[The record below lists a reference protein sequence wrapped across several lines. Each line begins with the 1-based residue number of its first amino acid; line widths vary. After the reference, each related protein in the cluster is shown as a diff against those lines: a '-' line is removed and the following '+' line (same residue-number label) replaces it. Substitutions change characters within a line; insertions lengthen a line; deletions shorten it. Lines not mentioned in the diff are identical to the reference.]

1 MPLVKSAARRCLAVR
16 RMGYA
21 DKQLDK
27 THAPQC
33 LILEIAIPRKRAKMG
48 LSGTNACRDFEKTL
62 K

>member
-1 MPLVKSAARRCLAVR
+1 
-16 RMGYA
+16 MGYA

-33 LILEIAIPRKRAKMG
+33 SILEKAIPRKRAKMG
-48 LSGTNACRDFEKTL
+48 LSGTNAFRGFEKTL